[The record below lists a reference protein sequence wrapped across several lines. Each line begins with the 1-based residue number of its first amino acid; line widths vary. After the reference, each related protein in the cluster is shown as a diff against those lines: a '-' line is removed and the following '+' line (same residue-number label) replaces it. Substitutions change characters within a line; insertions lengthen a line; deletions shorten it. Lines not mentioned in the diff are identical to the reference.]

1 MSRRSSTFA
10 VRKAAATI
18 PFPVERA
25 FPIEPGIITA
35 AVETKAKS
43 LNEKKIPGRAG
54 LKFLVVSQAV
64 APVPPLVQ
72 ERAAG

>member
-43 LNEKKIPGRAG
+43 LNEKNMPGRAG
-54 LKFLVVSQAV
+54 LTSLVVSEAV